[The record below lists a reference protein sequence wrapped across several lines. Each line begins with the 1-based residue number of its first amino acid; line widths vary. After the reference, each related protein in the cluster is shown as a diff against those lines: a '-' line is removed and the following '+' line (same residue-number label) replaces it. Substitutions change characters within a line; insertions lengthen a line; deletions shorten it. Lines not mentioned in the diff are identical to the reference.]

1 MEMNEITA
9 MNNASTLSVGE
20 RFDEIRDRKEVWVPK
35 RGETLKDRTEVYNAL
50 NAASENLGNHQ
61 NEKIRVTNL
70 VMRGR
75 EVTDKDT
82 GEYKE
87 ILEVLLVADDGTIYR
102 SSSSGIIR
110 SVEGILSVVGGPE
123 SWGDGLDMMVRS
135 VPTSKGH
142 TYLLE
147 LV

>member
-1 MEMNEITA
+1 MEMNEITV
-9 MNNASTLSVGE
+9 MNTANNLSVGE
-20 RFDEIRDRKEVWVPK
+20 RFDEIHDRKEVWAPK
-35 RGETLKDRTEVYNAL
+35 RGETLKDRSEVYNAL

-75 EVTDKDT
+75 EVTDKET
-82 GEYKE
+82 GELKE
-87 ILEVLLVADDGTIYR
+87 ILEVLLVSADGTIYR

-123 SWGDGLDMMVRS
+123 SWGDGLDVMVRS

>member
-1 MEMNEITA
+1 MEMNEITV
-9 MNNASTLSVGE
+9 MNTTNNLSVGE

-35 RGETLKDRTEVYNAL
+35 RGETIKDRVEVYNAL
-50 NAASENLGNHQ
+50 NASSENLGNHQ

-75 EVTDKDT
+75 EVTDKET
-82 GEYKE
+82 GELKE
-87 ILEVLLVADDGTIYR
+87 ILEVLLVSADGTIYR

-123 SWGDGLDMMVRS
+123 SWGDGLDVMVRS
-135 VPTSKGH
+135 IPTSKGH